1 MYNSCVVLPLKMSA
15 PGKLF
20 KKSPE
25 EEELFQN
32 TQKVLLGSAKV
43 GGTVRNQVIC

>member
-1 MYNSCVVLPLKMSA
+1 MDNSCVVLTLKMSA

-20 KKSPE
+20 QKSP
-25 EEELFQN
+25 EELFQN